1 MADFRKL
8 VAVSLL
14 TGLLGGLLLS
24 VLQHYQTLPLIL
36 AAEQFE
42 TPSAEHVHDWQPMD
56 GWQRNGFTLLFN
68 GLTGFGFALLISA
81 SMYWRDQR
89 GYLYGLGWGLA
100 GYLVFFVAPS
110 LGLPPELPGTDSA
123 ELHSRQA
130 WWLFTAAATAMG
142 LFGLVLTKQR
152 WLQIGGACLLALPHL
167 VGAPHPEV
175 AHASAPEELQQHF
188 VVLTSIINALFWLTL
203 GAISGRL
210 LRKVTFS

>member
-8 VAVSLL
+8 VAISLMA
-14 TGLLGGLLLS
+14 GLLGRLLLS

-42 TPSAEHVHDWQPMD
+42 TPSTEHVHDWQPID

-100 GYLVFFVAPS
+100 GFLVFFVAPS
-110 LGLPPELPGTDSA
+110 LGLPPELPGSDRA

-130 WWLFTAAATAMG
+130 WWLFTAAATAIG
-142 LFGLVLTKQR
+142 LFGLILAKQR
-152 WLQIGGACLLALPHL
+152 WLQIVGASLLALPHL
-167 VGAPHPEV
+167 IGAPHPEV
-175 AHASAPEELQQHF
+175 AQTLAPEALQQHF
-188 VVLTSIINALFWLTL
+188 VVLTSINNGIFWLAL
-203 GAISGRL
+203 GAIAGRL
-210 LRKVTFS
+210 MRKVTFA

>member
-8 VAVSLL
+8 VAISLL
-14 TGLLGGLLLS
+14 AGILAGLLLS

-56 GWQRNGFTLLFN
+56 GWQRNGFTWLFN

-89 GYLYGLGWGLA
+89 DYLPGLGWGLA

-130 WWLFTAAATAMG
+130 WWLFTAASTAMG

-152 WLQIGGACLLALPHL
+152 GLQIGGACLLALPQL

-175 AHASAPEELQQHF
+175 AHALAPEALQQHF
-188 VVLTSIINALFWLTL
+188 VLLTAMNNAIFWLAL
-203 GAISGRL
+203 GALSGRL
-210 LRKVTFS
+210 LRKVTFQ